1 MIRVLTL
8 LVGASALIPQSPTP
22 HRRPARR
29 GPPTAMRGGGF
40 LSNILGG
47 KGEDA
52 PIRDAAPTWDALR
65 AKLTALQTPEE
76 SQAREVRDSGRGPPS
91 AAADLRLFDAPD
103 GTEPRVILYRDSA
116 AWCPYCQKVWI
127 QLEEKAIP
135 YTIERINMR
144 CYGDKP
150 GWFQQATGGLLPV
163 IRLDGKLITDSVT
176 IMYALEEAFPENNP
190 LLPPPGSA
198 LAKVVPPLLRLEQQ
212 FAGAWLGWLRAPG
225 ALDGRGRAQFEAVAA
240 NLEAALGE
248 RGGPYF
254 LGAELSLV
262 DLLFCSFVERAA
274 ASLLYFK
281 GFALRRSAA
290 YPNVERWFKAMETR
304 PSYRA
309 SQSDY
314 YTHAHDLP
322 PQLGGCSSNGTPE
335 AKAVQEEID
344 GGDWRLPL
352 AADPSQPL
360 PAWCAADAEAGWP
373 AARREA
379 AARLIENHEAVATF
393 ARRAHGPPGM
403 PPVGAPLADPNNLSP
418 VEWHAESVDVAL
430 RHVAQSLLEVADELE
445 AFSSGLSAKPTAAAL
460 AYVRQ
465 RVGVPRDM
473 SYPAARQ
480 FRAHLSEVMDRVEA
494 AA

>member
-1 MIRVLTL
+1 MPSNGSTALLWRQARV
-8 LVGASALIPQSPTP
+8 VPAGD
-22 HRRPARR
+22 RRPPAR
-29 GPPTAMRGGGF
+29 
-40 LSNILGG
+40 
-47 KGEDA
+47 D
-52 PIRDAAPTWDALR
+52 
-65 AKLTALQTPEE
+65 
-76 SQAREVRDSGRGPPS
+76 
-91 AAADLRLFDAPD
+91 
-103 GTEPRVILYRDSA
+103 
-116 AWCPYCQKVWI
+116 
-127 QLEEKAIP
+127 
-135 YTIERINMR
+135 
-144 CYGDKP
+144 
-150 GWFQQATGGLLPV
+150 
-163 IRLDGKLITDSVT
+163 RLDGKLITDSVT
-176 IMYALEEAFPENNP
+176 IMYALEGRSPRTIRCFRRPEARSRSGP
-190 LLPPPGSA
+190 A
-198 LAKVVPPLLRLEQQ
+198 AAALEQQ
-212 FAGAWLGWLRAPG
+212 FAGRGSAGSARPARSAAG
-225 ALDGRGRAQFEAVAA
+225 SSAVRGGRA
-240 NLEAALGE
+240 NLEAA
-248 RGGPYF
+248 RGARAGPYF

-290 YPNVERWFKAMETR
+290 YPNVERWFEAMETR

-360 PAWCAADAEAGWP
+360 PAWCAADAEAV
-373 AARREA
+373 ARRAPRA

-430 RHVAQSLLEVADELE
+430 RHVAQSLLEGADELE